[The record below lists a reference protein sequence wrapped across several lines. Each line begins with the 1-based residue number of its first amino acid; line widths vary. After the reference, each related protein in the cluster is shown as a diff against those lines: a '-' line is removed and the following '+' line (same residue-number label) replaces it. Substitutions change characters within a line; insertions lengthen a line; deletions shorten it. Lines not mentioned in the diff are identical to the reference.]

1 MPRPTRTLRMRGPAG
16 GCKFESVNKR
26 RSFDAGVAGLRW
38 RRLRGRLAVF
48 FAMLLLHH
56 FHEVPHLM
64 NHAAHR
70 RCVLALH
77 HLMQSPQT
85 QAADGL
91 AHIIGAAVKA
101 HHPLNLHIAGTC
113 SGRFFLRGHALLSLT
128 AAFSLTCLPLI
139 SSKVFER
146 VSATCAASFRPSS
159 AAKVALTTL

>member
-1 MPRPTRTLRMRGPAG
+1 MPRPTRTLRMREPAG
-16 GCKFESVNKR
+16 GRKFASVKER
-26 RSFDAGVAGLRW
+26 CSLDAGVAGR
-38 RRLRGRLAVF
+38 RRLRLRARLAVI
-48 FAMLLLHH
+48 FAMHPLHH
-56 FHEVPHLM
+56 FHEVPRLM
-64 NHAAHR
+64 IHAAHR

-91 AHIIGAAVKA
+91 AHIIGAADKA

-128 AAFSLTCLPLI
+128 AAFSLTGLPLI